1 MRVHGRLH
9 AGWAVGLVF
18 LFAGM
23 VGARAQSSPM
33 KPGLWETQASST
45 SQMQMPPEVEAK
57 IAAMPAAQQAQMRSM
72 MGGMGGGGTP
82 VSTTR
87 QVCIAPQTTV
97 DSMLNRAQQS
107 AGMSCTIANKTQTAT
122 GVSFDTSC
130 TTPQGTAT
138 GSYAR
143 SRLIDD
149 DHVSSASHM
158 TVTASSQGHTMN
170 TTMDSTMSMKY
181 LGADCGDVKPFTSA
195 AAAK

>member
-1 MRVHGRLH
+1 
-9 AGWAVGLVF
+9 
-18 LFAGM
+18 M

-107 AGMSCTIANKTQTAT
+107 QGMSCTVSNKTQTAT
-122 GVSFDTSC
+122 GVSFDINC
-130 TTPQGTAT
+130 TGQT
-138 GSYAR
+138 GSGKGHTDV
-143 SRLIDD
+143 RLVDD
-149 DHVSSASHM
+149 DHVSSTSHM

-170 TTMDSTMSMKY
+170 TTVDVTTTAKFVS
-181 LGADCGDVKPFTSA
+181 ADCGDVKPFTPPT
-195 AAAK
+195 AAK